1 MLKSL
6 SFSYQVNDIIHLV
19 TKTVMLEPIK
29 QDIWLIEEV
38 GFAKMEIF
46 IQERIKMEQTYIWAT
61 MQKVWLQT
69 WSASLKMYM

>member
-1 MLKSL
+1 MLKKL

-19 TKTVMLEPIK
+19 TKAVMLETIK

-38 GFAKMEIF
+38 GVAKIEIF

-61 MQKVWLQT
+61 MQKAWLQ
-69 WSASLKMYM
+69 LGLHL